1 MTVKLLTIGE
11 FARAARLSPKALRL
25 YDELGL
31 LRPFRVDEWSGYR
44 YYAPSQLERARLVA
58 WLRRLGMPLAQIGA
72 VVESPP
78 AEAAASV
85 AAFLR
90 VTEAD
95 FAERQRLAQ
104 FLISYLSEGASAM
117 PESVPPPSPSA
128 ASGASGVPL
137 AIRYAAAS
145 DIGRVRPQNQDAGY
159 AGPRLIAV
167 ADGFGPGGDR
177 ASTAAIEALRR
188 LELAPPAPGL
198 AGPPAGGAVMET
210 GTGQVTG
217 SAESPTVVP
226 ADLLNVLSEAVS
238 AASASVSSI
247 AESDP
252 GLAGSGSTL
261 TAMLL
266 SGSRLALVHIGDSRA
281 YLYRDGGLF
290 QVTHDHSVTQSMIDA
305 GRLTPEEAVSHP
317 QRSLLIRAIGAEADL
332 LREAGLPEALAAAA
346 TTPDLSLLEARP
358 GDRYLITSDGLTA
371 VVPVAVIRETL
382 ADAALSPEE
391 VVARLITLAN
401 EAGGPDNI
409 ALALA
414 DITEAA

>member
-1 MTVKLLTIGE
+1 VVAVKLLTIGE
-11 FARAARLSPKALRL
+11 FARLSRLSPKALRL

-31 LRPFRVDEWSGYR
+31 LRPCRVDEWSGYR
-44 YYAPSQLERARLVA
+44 YYAPSQLERARLVG

-78 AEAAASV
+78 AEAAESV

-90 VTEAD
+90 VTEAE

-104 FLISYLSEGASAM
+104 FLVTYLSAGATAM
-117 PESVPPPSPSA
+117 PQPFSPSPA
-128 ASGASGVPL
+128 ASGATAAPL

-145 DIGRVRPQNQDAGY
+145 DIGRVRARNQDAGY

-167 ADGFGPGGDR
+167 ADGYGPGGDR
-177 ASTAAIEALRR
+177 ASAAVIDALRR
-188 LELAPPAPGL
+188 LEAADSAATDS
-198 AGPPAGGAVMET
+198 AGSASA
-210 GTGQVTG
+210 QVAG
-217 SAESPTVVP
+217 SAEAPNVLP
-226 ADLLNVLSEAVS
+226 ADLLNVLSDAVS
-238 AASASVSSI
+238 AATASVRSI

-252 GLAGSGSTL
+252 GLADSGSTL

-290 QVTHDHSVTQSMIDA
+290 QVTHDHSVTQLMIDS
-305 GRLTPEEAVSHP
+305 GRLTAEEAGSHP
-317 QRSLLIRAIGAEADL
+317 QRSLLVRALGATADDVRAEGIPDAQAAEA
-332 LREAGLPEALAAAA
+332 G
-346 TTPDLSLLEARP
+346 TPDLSLLDARA
-358 GDRYLITSDGLTA
+358 GDRYLLCSDGLTR
-371 VVPVAVIRETL
+371 VVPVAAIRETL
-382 ADAALSPEE
+382 GAVALSPEE

-409 ALALA
+409 ACAVA

>member
-1 MTVKLLTIGE
+1 VKLLTIGE
-11 FARAARLSPKALRL
+11 FARAARLSTKALRL

-31 LRPFRVDEWSGYR
+31 LRPFRVDEWTGYR

-72 VVESPP
+72 VVESPAP
-78 AEAAASV
+78 EAAATV
-85 AAFLR
+85 TAFLR

-95 FAERQRLAQ
+95 FAERKRLAQ
-104 FLISYLSEGASAM
+104 FLISYLSEGASTM
-117 PESVPPPSPSA
+117 PESVSSSVSSGVSGVTG
-128 ASGASGVPL
+128 ASGTSGTSGTSGVPL

-145 DIGRVRPQNQDAGY
+145 DIGRVRAHNQDAGY

-177 ASTAAIEALRR
+177 ASAAAIDALRR
-188 LELAPPAPGL
+188 LESAPAPTSSDL
-198 AGPPAGGAVMET
+198 AA
-210 GTGQVTG
+210 GQVTG
-217 SAESPTVVP
+217 SAETAAVVP
-226 ADLLNVLSEAVS
+226 ADLLNVLSDAVS
-238 AASASVSSI
+238 AAGASVRSI

-266 SGSRLALVHIGDSRA
+266 SGSRLALAHIGDSRA

-305 GRLTPEEAVSHP
+305 GRLTPEEARSHP
-317 QRSLLIRAIGAEADL
+317 QRSLLIRAIGAEAGL
-332 LREAGLPEALAAAA
+332 LREAGMPEARAAEA
-346 TTPDLSLLEARP
+346 TTPDLSLLDARP
-358 GDRYLITSDGLTA
+358 GDRYLLTSDGLTS

-382 ADAALSPEE
+382 ANTALSPEE
-391 VVARLITLAN
+391 VVGRLITLAN

>member
-1 MTVKLLTIGE
+1 VKLLTIGE

-90 VTEAD
+90 VTEVE

-117 PESVPPPSPSA
+117 PESVSSASSSVPSE
-128 ASGASGVPL
+128 ASGVPL

-145 DIGRVRPQNQDAGY
+145 DIGRVRAQNQDAGY

-177 ASTAAIEALRR
+177 ASAAAINALRR
-188 LELAPPAPGL
+188 LELAPLAPGS
-198 AGPPAGGAVMET
+198 AESPAGGAVTEM

-217 SAESPTVVP
+217 SAESAAVVP

-238 AASASVSSI
+238 AASASVRSI
-247 AESDP
+247 AKSDP
-252 GLAGSGSTL
+252 GHAGSGSTL

-305 GRLTPEEAVSHP
+305 GRLTPEEAGSHP

-332 LREAGLPEALAAAA
+332 LREAELPEPLAAAA

-358 GDRYLITSDGLTA
+358 GDRYLITSDGLTT